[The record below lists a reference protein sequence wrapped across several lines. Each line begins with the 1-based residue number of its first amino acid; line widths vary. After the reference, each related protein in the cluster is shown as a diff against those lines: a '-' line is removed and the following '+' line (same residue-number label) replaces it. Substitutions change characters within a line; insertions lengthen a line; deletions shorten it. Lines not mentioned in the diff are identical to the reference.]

1 MLKLPKS
8 REHQSSRCSQT
19 RAFSG
24 RSHKRCHSLV
34 GPEKRTW
41 DSRGIILALRRE
53 MAPPYFWRFIYCS
66 TTMDVGVAEGRKPP
80 EQDIWQQRRV
90 FEPWTWVFFVFIH
103 WWVGVAREERRDILS
118 IVLVL
123 CWRSKNSIA
132 LAATSMSVGVA
143 LYCVAGEEREKR
155 DMSLPLSSLSF
166 VLVGRRFVNVYL
178 R

>member
-1 MLKLPKS
+1 
-8 REHQSSRCSQT
+8 
-19 RAFSG
+19 
-24 RSHKRCHSLV
+24 
-34 GPEKRTW
+34 
-41 DSRGIILALRRE
+41 

-90 FEPWTWVFFVFIH
+90 FEPRTWVCFVFIY
-103 WWVGVAREERRDILS
+103 WRVVEDREERRDMMAF
-118 IVLVL
+118 VLVL
-123 CWRSKNSIA
+123 CWLSKNSIA
-132 LAATSMSVGVA
+132 LSATNMSVGVT
-143 LYCVAGEEREKR
+143 LYCVAGEERKKR